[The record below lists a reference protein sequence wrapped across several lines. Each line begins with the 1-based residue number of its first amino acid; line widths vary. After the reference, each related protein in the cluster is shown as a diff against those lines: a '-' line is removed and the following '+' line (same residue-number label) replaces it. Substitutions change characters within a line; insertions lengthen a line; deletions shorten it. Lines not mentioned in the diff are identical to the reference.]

1 MLDVCDVRCPRSLR
15 GKWQSILHITSR
27 DDWIHVNVPYLLLPN
42 TYYIIFPR
50 APTANHYTYCYRYR
64 YSFLAVAA
72 FATCAASVPF
82 ILKLFKLV
90 IQPNTYNFTIMAIVA
105 VLLIATFRYISSSRG
120 WRWWRCTLYIH
131 THTARTHIHLHIQC
145 KVAWSAAHS
154 ASHTLYI
161 TDAEIVTPACLQ
173 FFFVLST
180 SSPTSQSTSVRQR
193 AFFSLFFLVAHWC

>member
-131 THTARTHIHLHIQC
+131 THTQHAHTYTYTSSARWPGPPHIPHR
-145 KVAWSAAHS
+145 
-154 ASHTLYI
+154 TLY
-161 TDAEIVTPACLQ
+161 TLQ
-173 FFFVLST
+173 MLK
-180 SSPTSQSTSVRQR
+180 
-193 AFFSLFFLVAHWC
+193 L